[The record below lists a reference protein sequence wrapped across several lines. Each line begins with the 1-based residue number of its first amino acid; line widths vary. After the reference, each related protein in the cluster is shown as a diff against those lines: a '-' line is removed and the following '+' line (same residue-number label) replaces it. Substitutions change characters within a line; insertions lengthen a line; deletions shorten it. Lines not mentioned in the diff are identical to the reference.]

1 MNPDLLPV
9 AVGATI
15 VIDAPVDAEAEA
27 RQGGVAD
34 CRLPVT
40 PPCFGSCRYPF
51 PLVLGVSRL
60 LGLLSPGSTSFLL
73 LGCTTAH
80 HETRRSRS
88 ESREL
93 VSRHPQCRVKYGKL
107 PTTPTASIS
116 HSHSSTLSRVEV
128 RPQKTS
134 STFLKLPSLFRQYI
148 VELRRIGS
156 NESICADTFCINLM
170 ANPAY

>member
-1 MNPDLLPV
+1 MHPLMRRRRR
-9 AVGATI
+9 GK
-15 VIDAPVDAEAEA
+15 AESRTAGYLSP
-27 RQGGVAD
+27 R
-34 CRLPVT
+34 
-40 PPCFGSCRYPF
+40 
-51 PLVLGVSRL
+51 LVLDL
-60 LGLLSPGSTSFLL
+60 ADTLSHLFWVCRGFLVFFHPALPAFFL
-73 LGCTTAH
+73 LGCATVH